1 MLTAKNFSVVFD
13 RYTGSHKVLNF
24 LYCQKSLFPLGI
36 FVFIRKTITHFT
48 EMASEYNTVHNEIAT
63 LGINNYVVMETTQS
77 DANDKYQ
84 SITTADESNGFR
96 IACNEGSQLKS
107 RSATENSLN
116 TIAEASASSNCQ
128 PIAIGVTPPTK
139 PQEPNIAAL
148 CDNIENDTS
157 SPNQL
162 QESEDTNK
170 PQHTSYET
178 LKVINHA
185 STLNKEPST
194 KVSLKLAMSDAATAD
209 CITSRPY
216 SQIINVTQQ
225 PTPVALTSQTLEYD
239 VINDPADAQYAHV
252 EDVSEACKGAVKTDF
267 TNADSDYDFIG
278 ESSDT
283 CSPYEHVTQAADV
296 AKHTATGSTRPRLCN
311 R

>member
-13 RYTGSHKVLNF
+13 SYRGSHKVLNF

-48 EMASEYNTVHNEIAT
+48 EMASEYNTVTNEIAT
-63 LGINNYVVMETTQS
+63 LGINNYVVIETTQS

-84 SITTADESNGFR
+84 PTTTADESNGFR
-96 IACNEGSQLKS
+96 IVCNKGSQLKS

-128 PIAIGVTPPTK
+128 PIAIVVTPPIK
-139 PQEPNIAAL
+139 PQEPNFAAL
-148 CDNIENDTS
+148 RDNIENYS
-157 SPNQL
+157 NSPNQL

-170 PQHTSYET
+170 LQHTSYET

-185 STLNKEPST
+185 STLNKEPTT
-194 KVSLKLAMSDAATAD
+194 KVSLKLAVSDAATAD

-225 PTPVALTSQTLEYD
+225 PTPVALTSQTIEYD

-252 EDVSEACKGAVKTDF
+252 EDFSEACLGAVKTDC

-278 ESSDT
+278 EPSDT
-283 CSPYEHVTQAADV
+283 CSSSEHITHAV
-296 AKHTATGSTRPRLCN
+296 AKHTATSSNRPRLCN